1 MGWFILIHV
10 FTTWMSIV
18 SIGRL
23 SEQEKEL
30 EILGVTPATGH
41 SPTQMR

>member
-1 MGWFILIHV
+1 MGGFILVHV
-10 FTTWMSIV
+10 FTTWMAIV

-30 EILGVTPATGH
+30 EIWV
-41 SPTQMR
+41 

>member
-1 MGWFILIHV
+1 MGWFILVHV
-10 FTTWMSIV
+10 FTTWMTIV

-30 EILGVTPATGH
+30 EGQQLAILQHKCHKPV
-41 SPTQMR
+41 